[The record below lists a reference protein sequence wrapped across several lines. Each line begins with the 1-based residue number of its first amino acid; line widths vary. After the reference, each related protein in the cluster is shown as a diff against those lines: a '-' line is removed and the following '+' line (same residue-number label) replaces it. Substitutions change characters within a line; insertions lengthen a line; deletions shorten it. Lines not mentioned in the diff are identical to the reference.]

1 MFLIT
6 LLKSE
11 NHILSTIVNL
21 LGKISGLCDTKGT
34 GRLLPHWP
42 AHPSHWSEGLVHKV
56 LLSLMTP

>member
-11 NHILSTIVNL
+11 NHVLFTIVNL

-34 GRLLPHWP
+34 GRSLPHRP
-42 AHPSHWSEGLVHKV
+42 AIHLTGVRV
-56 LLSLMTP
+56 LFLRSFPAS